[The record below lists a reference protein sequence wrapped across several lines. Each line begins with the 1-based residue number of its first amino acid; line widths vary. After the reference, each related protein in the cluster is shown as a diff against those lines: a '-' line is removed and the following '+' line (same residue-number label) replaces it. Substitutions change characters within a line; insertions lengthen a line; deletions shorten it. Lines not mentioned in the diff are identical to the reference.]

1 MFGYIVLCLAFGA
14 FIVLAVWDTLQAHK
28 HREKQIELLDAQLSI
43 LLAHAT
49 KNDINI

>member
-14 FIVLAVWDTLQAHK
+14 FILLAVWDAFQAHT
-28 HREKQIELLDAQLSI
+28 HRVKQMELLDAQLSI
-43 LLAHAT
+43 LLAYAT